1 MSESTPGTAA
11 QFPPLAGPPL
21 LGLHEME
28 LNFGPQHPSTHG
40 VLRLVLKVDG
50 ERIVSARPDVG
61 YLHRGTEK
69 LFETETFPMV
79 IPHTDRMDYVAAA
92 TNNHAYCLVVEK
104 LLGVEVPKRAQYI
117 RVLLDE
123 MQRISS
129 HVLWLATAAIDL
141 GAITPFFYT
150 FRDREVILDLFEE
163 YCGARLTLNCMRIGG
178 LPVDL
183 TPGWLEKVRAFA
195 EPFEK
200 CIDEYEDL
208 LTENR
213 IWKERTVGIARPRRE
228 ALHRVGRHGAGP
240 PGRREGVGRPPGA
253 PVRVLPRARVRH
265 PGREERRHLRPLPRP
280 RRRDPAEPADRPA
293 VPRLAREEPRDGDP
307 REGPARHQAAGRRGL
322 RLRRGAE
329 GRARLPPRRQRR
341 EQAVPP
347 PREAPELH
355 QPPGPPGDGAGPPRR
370 GPRGRH
376 RDDRHRPRRSRP
388 IGTRCPRPSST
399 TS

>member
-1 MSESTPGTAA
+1 MSETTPGTAA

-50 ERIVSARPDVG
+50 EKIVSARPDIG

-79 IPHTDRMDYVAAA
+79 VPHTDRMDYVASA
-92 TNNHAYCLVVEK
+92 TNNHAYVLVVEK
-104 LLGVEVPKRAQYI
+104 LLGIEVPKRAQYI

-183 TPGWLEKVRAFA
+183 TPGWIEKVRAFV

-200 CIDEYEDL
+200 AIDEYEDL

-213 IWKERTVGIARPRRE
+213 IWKERTIGIGVLDEKRCIEWGMTGPVLRAAGKAWDVRRALPYECYPELEFDIPVGKNADTYDRYLVRVAEIRQSRRIVRQCLDWLEKNPGTEFRGKVPRVIKPPAGE
-228 ALHRVGRHGAGP
+228 AYASVEAPKGELGFHLVANGGNKPYRLHV
-240 PGRREGVGRPPGA
+240 RPPSFINLQA
-253 PVRVLPRARVRH
+253 LPEMAQ
-265 PGREERRHLRPLPRP
+265 GHLVGDLV
-280 RRRDPAEPADRPA
+280 A
-293 VPRLAREEPRDGDP
+293 V
-307 REGPARHQAAGRRGL
+307 
-322 RLRRGAE
+322 
-329 GRARLPPRRQRR
+329 
-341 EQAVPP
+341 
-347 PREAPELH
+347 
-355 QPPGPPGDGAGPPRR
+355 
-370 GPRGRH
+370 
-376 RDDRHRPRRSRP
+376 
-388 IGTRCPRPSST
+388 IGTIDIVLGEVDR
-399 TS
+399 